1 MVARSLM
8 KKLDFIIIGA
18 QKAGTTTLFKLLS
31 EHPGIHMPLGKEI
44 PFFTQEE
51 LYAQGY
57 DAYLTQFFGGAK
69 KDKLWGKATPHY
81 LNDPRAPERIAVT
94 LPGTK
99 LIAILREPAE
109 RALSHYRM
117 SVRRGFEQR
126 TFEQA
131 IHDMLDP
138 GDLKRAR
145 ELQVGP
151 ASESQTY
158 IVRGEYGRLLTNY
171 YNRFPRENILVLF
184 TDDLEADPAMVL
196 EKIFNFIGVEPFEP
210 AALGKK
216 FHEGGAR
223 ERFTFH
229 RNLAQLSPV
238 RRIWKALPP
247 SIRYRI
253 WFWVHQHNL
262 VKQMDS
268 LENYPSS
275 VTRNLR
281 GHYIEDEAVLEALIQ
296 REVPWHGQK

>member
-1 MVARSLM
+1 M

-57 DAYLTQFFGGAK
+57 DAFLTQYFSGAK

-81 LNDPRAPERIAVT
+81 LNDPRAPERIANT

-138 GDLKRAR
+138 EELKRAR

-158 IVRGEYGRLLTNY
+158 IVRGEYGRLLDNY
-171 YNRFPRENILVLF
+171 YNRFPRKNILVLF
-184 TDDLEADPAMVL
+184 TDDLEANPAMVL
-196 EKIFNFIGVEPFEP
+196 EKIFSFIGVEPFEP
-210 AALGKK
+210 AALGTK
-216 FHEGGAR
+216 FHVGGER

-229 RNLAQLSPV
+229 RQLAKLSPV
-238 RRIWKALPP
+238 RRIWKAMPP
-247 SIRYRI
+247 SVKSRI
-253 WFWVHQHNL
+253 WFWIHHHNL
-262 VKQMDS
+262 VKRMDS
-268 LENYPSS
+268 LGNYPSS
-275 VTRNLR
+275 VKQKLR
-281 GHYIEDEAVLEALIQ
+281 EHYIGDEAILEALIQ
-296 REVPWHGQK
+296 RKLPWHRQK